1 MVPAIQIKGIRDGL
15 LVSLGEGEWSE
26 IQDVLLHQIDE
37 QSSFF
42 KGAKLTLEV
51 GNAVL
56 HAVEM
61 SALRDKLS
69 DREVSLWAV
78 LGNSPTTEKT
88 AQMLGLATRLPASR
102 PERSSR
108 PVEKDL
114 PGERAILV
122 RKTLRSGV
130 KISYPGHV
138 IVFGDVNPGAEIVAG
153 GNVLVWGRL
162 RGVVHAGAEGDESA
176 VVAALVIAS
185 PQLRIAGIA
194 ALSEGLSAKQ
204 QPKIAL
210 ILDGQ
215 VIVEPWIYKEGG
227 R

>member
-1 MVPAIQIKGIRDGL
+1 MVPAIQIKGIRDSL

-26 IQDVLLHQIDE
+26 LQDILLSQIDE

-42 KGAKLTLEV
+42 RGARLALEV

-78 LGNSPTTEKT
+78 LSNSPTTEKT

-108 PVEKDL
+108 PVENDL
-114 PGERAILV
+114 PGEQAIMV

-130 KISYPGHV
+130 KISYAGHV

-176 VVAALVIAS
+176 VVAALSIAS
-185 PQLRIAGIA
+185 TQLRIAGIA
-194 ALSEGLSAKQ
+194 ALSEGSTAKQ
-204 QPKIAL
+204 QPEIAHV
-210 ILDGQ
+210 LDGQ
-215 VIVEPWIYKEGG
+215 VIVEPWVYKEGG